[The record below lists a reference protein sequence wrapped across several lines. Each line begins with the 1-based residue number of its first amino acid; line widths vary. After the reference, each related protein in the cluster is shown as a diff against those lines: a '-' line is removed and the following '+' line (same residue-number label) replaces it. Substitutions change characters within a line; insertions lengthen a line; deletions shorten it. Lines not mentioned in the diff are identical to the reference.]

1 MPSERIVTSLA
12 FSPLKA
18 STARV
23 DTTCHFSFGTLATAT
38 HGQVAGEIMLGDYK
52 AWGIAATIGK
62 GGEGR
67 CRFRRRALGR
77 RAGPWCGWLDAL
89 RGGGGFSRSR
99 GWAAQGEDCT
109 GQGLAHARD
118 RALVA
123 KGVFQENVGRV
134 LAHLGN
140 VGPRGTMRGCLSE
153 LKSCTDDVWR

>member
-52 AWGIAATIGK
+52 AWGKAATIGK

-67 CRFRRRALGR
+67 CRFRRGAPGR
-77 RAGPWCGWLDAL
+77 QAELQRGWQDADR
-89 RGGGGFSRSR
+89 RGGVSV
-99 GWAAQGEDCT
+99 
-109 GQGLAHARD
+109 GL
-118 RALVA
+118 
-123 KGVFQENVGRV
+123 E
-134 LAHLGN
+134 
-140 VGPRGTMRGCLSE
+140 S
-153 LKSCTDDVWR
+153 